1 MKNSTVVA
9 NSMIPVFIEGKNN
22 LGCGAGALNRKNT
35 VNNCFMEEDKEK
47 GVNRDS
53 NVNWNDNDSD
63 LNQYE
68 TLHDKWND
76 IQEAYLRKYPQ
87 LKKENLFFESGGFE
101 GLIEK
106 ISEIRGKSVEEI
118 RSEIENW

>member
-1 MKNSTVVA
+1 
-9 NSMIPVFIEGKNN
+9 
-22 LGCGAGALNRKNT
+22 
-35 VNNCFMEEDKEK
+35 MEEDKEE

-53 NVNWNDNDSD
+53 NVDWNDSDSD

-87 LKKENLFFESGGFE
+87 LEKENLFFESGGFE

-106 ISEIRGKSVEEI
+106 ISEIRGKSVKEI